1 MNFWRD
7 TCQCIEFVYHW
18 SSFTWRSWCSV
29 CLCRQVTAGVPLFT
43 MGQCHRYV
51 VWKHQLSMHDII
63 LFQLLVVESRCYCW
77 TLCTEFSNNIGRT
90 SRHLYVKHSLLKS
103 ANITS
108 YTPLLFPRFRP
119 HVCGNGWRVF
129 VHPPQT
135 VHARRL
141 RSFLEQQMV
150 DTITI
155 CMN

>member
-1 MNFWRD
+1 MSVYRVCLSLVVFHLAFMVFCLFVSTSNSWRAAVHNGSVS
-7 TCQCIEFVYHW
+7 VYHMFSEIQNASLQW
-18 SSFTWRSWCSV
+18 IY
-29 CLCRQVTAGVPLFT
+29 G
-43 MGQCHRYV
+43 
-51 VWKHQLSMHDII
+51 I

-90 SRHLYVKHSLLKS
+90 SRHLYVKRSLLKS